1 MALPIDRGLTKTFAG
16 HIHWRACGHGPAVM
30 LSHINQ
36 QSSALMIELL
46 QALAPNFR
54 AVAIDYPGHGNS
66 DHLDRQP
73 SIEDYARCVIE
84 VMDSLGIEHAFAM
97 GEAVGAGVSIA
108 LGSLWKPRIGK
119 VVAINTPYFEKDGSD
134 IADIAK
140 VRPSDA
146 SGFPAPRSIE
156 FMLTNDPDHAP
167 INPTQWWMDRI
178 NTAQFEIGR
187 DRWQAVQAFAGFD
200 LLGAM
205 AALSCPVLML
215 YGELFTYSKHRA
227 LLQSK
232 CPQAKVEI
240 VPGGR
245 FCMSWEC
252 ADDIAQ
258 HARAFLA

>member
-1 MALPIDRGLTKTFAG
+1 MAPPIERGLARTFAG
-16 HIHWRACGHGPAVM
+16 HIHWRACGQGPVVV

-36 QSSALMIELL
+36 HSSALMIELL
-46 QALAPNFR
+46 QAPAPNFR
-54 AVAIDYPGHGNS
+54 AVAIDYPGHGHS

-84 VMDSLGIEHAFAM
+84 VMDSLGIEQAFAM

-108 LGSLWKPRIGK
+108 LANLYKQRIAK
-119 VVAINTPYFEKDGSD
+119 VVAINTPYFEKGGSD

-156 FMLTNDPDHAP
+156 FMLANDPDHAP
-167 INPTQWWMDRI
+167 IKPSQSWMDRI

-200 LLGAM
+200 LLGTV
-205 AALSCPVLML
+205 AAVACPLLML
-215 YGELFTYSKHRA
+215 YGELFIYRKHRA
-227 LLQSK
+227 LLQST

-245 FCMSWEC
+245 FCMSWER
-252 ADDIAQ
+252 ADDIAR